1 MKWLSSTIH
10 RGKNSAEHLKAWGNV
25 MEKYKALGKIHTMK
39 QLQKEAARIEKTF
52 K

>member
-1 MKWLSSTIH
+1 MKWLEATIH
-10 RGKNSAEHLKAWGNV
+10 RGKNSAAHLKEWEKV
-25 MEKYKALGKIHTMK
+25 MENFKGKTPTIQ